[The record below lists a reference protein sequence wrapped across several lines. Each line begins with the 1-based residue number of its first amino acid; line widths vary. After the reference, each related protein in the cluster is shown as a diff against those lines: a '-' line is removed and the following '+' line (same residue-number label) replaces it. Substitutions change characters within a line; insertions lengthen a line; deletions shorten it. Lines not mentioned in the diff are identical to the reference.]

1 VAVVYDCG
9 MKPFHNLV
17 TARNLL
23 IGAGAYYLAA
33 WLTFPLGL
41 GFDKLT
47 QGMIYSGNFGSA
59 IVMPLVEHVPKALTA
74 AAVGVAVVWLVESD
88 RPVRWA
94 IFPVLLYAVLGF
106 FGYHW
111 AHPPVLLDR
120 VMQTVG
126 ALFPAASCACG
137 AIMAAR
143 QRARPNVAQITPG

>member
-1 VAVVYDCG
+1 
-9 MKPFHNLV
+9 MQPFRNEAN
-17 TARNLL
+17 ARNLL
-23 IGAGAYYLAA
+23 ICAGAYYLAA
-33 WLTFPLGL
+33 WLTFPLGF

-47 QGMIYSGNFGSA
+47 RGIIYSGDFESA
-59 IVMPLVEHVPKALTA
+59 VVMPIVEHLPKALIA
-74 AAVGVAVVWLVESD
+74 AAAGAAVAWLVESE
-88 RPVRWA
+88 RPLGWA

-137 AIMAAR
+137 AIVAAR
-143 QRARPNVAQITPG
+143 QRARPSVAQITPG